1 MTMIANLGALVGG
14 VLVALTSDRFGRRRS
29 IACGL
34 GLAVLV
40 IPLWVFSPTIAM
52 LALGAFFIQFGVHG
66 AWGVVPAHISELV
79 PDQIRGFMPGF
90 AYQCGILLAGSIT
103 YLQALFGG
111 ATSYS
116 NAMALTALVVFAST
130 AVVVSLGP
138 EKKGVV
144 FGEAD

>member
-1 MTMIANLGALVGG
+1 
-14 VLVALTSDRFGRRRS
+14 
-29 IACGL
+29 
-34 GLAVLV
+34 
-40 IPLWVFSPTIAM
+40 M
-52 LALGAFFIQFGVHG
+52 LAAGAFLIQFGVHG

-103 YLQALFGG
+103 YIQAVFGN

-116 NAMALTALVVFAST
+116 NAMALTAAAVFAST
-130 AVVVSLGP
+130 AIIISLGP

-144 FGEAD
+144 FGAAGVSDSRR